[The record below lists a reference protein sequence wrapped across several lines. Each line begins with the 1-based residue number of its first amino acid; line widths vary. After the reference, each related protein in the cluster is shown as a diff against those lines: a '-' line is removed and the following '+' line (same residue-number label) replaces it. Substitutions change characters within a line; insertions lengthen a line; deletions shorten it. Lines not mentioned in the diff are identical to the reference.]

1 MLILFCWLCV
11 RNQFALEGHHDQ
23 FHQKYWGLSLPK
35 HLHPVHW
42 KCLLHRDIPF
52 WSTEHFPSTNV
63 PYWSICLI
71 KVNSLAAKTANLV
84 WSSKNVSDNLQIS
97 SNTCYLASSN
107 LLWKIS
113 IPLGGI
119 RKFCSMG
126 YLRLGGIRTFRA
138 QKVTQEILENF
149 IKILNYI
156 SLHE

>member
-11 RNQFALEGHHDQ
+11 RNQFACEGHHDQ

-97 SNTCYLASSN
+97 SNTCYLASSS
-107 LLWKIS
+107 LLWRLVYHLEVLGNFAPWVIWGLVVLGHFGPKKWRKKYWKIS
-113 IPLGGI
+113 
-119 RKFCSMG
+119 
-126 YLRLGGIRTFRA
+126 
-138 QKVTQEILENF
+138 
-149 IKILNYI
+149 
-156 SLHE
+156 